1 MERYW
6 VPHPQHVFAP
16 CQLQNLGDAEVTF
29 KDESDELVKL
39 PAAKLPEC
47 PKVFDAQL
55 LGVDD
60 ICTLEEVNKA
70 ALLHT
75 VRVRYGK
82 QQVYSRVARILIA
95 VNPFQN
101 LPIYGAQYLQ
111 RYRSSPDSMEL
122 PPHIYAV
129 GLDAVNGLR
138 RGDGKNQAV
147 LISGESGAGKTEST
161 KLVLSFISEAFS
173 GGDSGP
179 GIQDK
184 IMQTNPVLESFG
196 NAMTVRNNNSSRFG
210 KWLQMTVSPS
220 LTIQSC
226 TVTDYLLELTRVCS
240 QGSKERNY
248 HIFFQLIEARQSNE
262 LKGLDIMEPKDYAY
276 LRGCL
281 PKAPGIDDA
290 RFFEELKEAFQGL
303 GIDSKLQYEVFS
315 IVAGIL
321 LMGNVDFKE
330 EGEAAKLSDDSD
342 ASPIKKAAKVLGVEA
357 EALTKAV
364 LMRLLKVGKDVTA
377 KPRTAAQA
385 RATADAVA
393 RLLYGRL
400 FKWLIKCI
408 NTTLSQNSKATG
420 QFFGVL
426 DIAGFES
433 FEQNSLEQLFINLS
447 NEHLQQH
454 FNNHIFKMELDDYK
468 AEGVSVD
475 AGLSFNDNSD
485 IVTLIDSKGG
495 ILSVLDEEVSMPK
508 ATDQTFLNKVFKA
521 HEKHARLIVPKISG
535 GGKFG
540 IRHFAGDVTYS
551 CDGFLEKNVDKPP
564 DEAGD
569 LLKASSL
576 TILQQIGT
584 TIAEELAEANAPGKK
599 KAKTVSSGFR
609 SSLASLVQKLNEA
622 DPHFIRCVKPNPE
635 KVPDKFAS
643 TLVMEQLTCSGV
655 FEAVRIRQS
664 GFAARIPFGDFLGR
678 YKIVVPKA
686 KHKAIFT
693 GSEVEKAKAFVQ
705 AIPEALQPLGGVATG
720 DMVLGKSKVFAKQV
734 VMIRLDRARD
744 MAVSTYAID
753 IQRFARGHR
762 TRKMLSTCKVVF
774 DQLKS
779 WCAANDF
786 YKSPGSTAIKKW
798 KTPDAIMAEAAK
810 IDYIFQKAEGLPLP
824 VPRRKEVQKVKD
836 RMQTEA
842 KEINHIKTMST
853 CIDPVEI
860 EKVFARAKDL
870 EIMDM
875 PEVTALQSRLK
886 KLAQQVPL
894 VKAIKT
900 ALDEE
905 DLEKLQE
912 VMDAVKA
919 QELHHN
925 PEDWIREL
933 NGEEL
938 AGRVYDSLEKLKS
951 KKKQNEIRAKQ
962 KEEASKQ
969 VFDQQKANKQ
979 EATFEVDEEAEK
991 KKKAKELAAAR
1002 KSRATITGFTE
1013 DDQNKALM
1021 ALLAACHQYD
1031 FDELEK
1037 GLSVAATNK
1046 FEESETLSKA
1056 KELLEKMSTQ
1066 AAVAGM
1072 LMELQEQLKKNS
1084 DSEVLKRLQ
1093 NVINRAKQL
1102 DMENSEEFVAAK
1114 ECMQQSV
1121 RHRAR
1126 KTIKGN
1132 VFEEMKHMALEEMEL
1147 VDAAFSTLK
1156 DFEGLKSPE
1165 MWKGHKKATL
1175 LGPSEDREK
1184 TMLRH
1189 SKLEIK
1195 DALTNVPSSENR
1207 TALQSFHSILGWMCD
1222 RPLPE
1227 CQRLGFREDII
1238 NMARTSP
1245 SMADE
1250 VYVQVMKQLTENPSE
1265 HSALLGW
1272 KLLLRL
1278 CQQVRPT
1285 PKLDEFVR
1293 TFVMQ
1298 STKDCHPEVMQT
1310 ARQCVSDLNL
1320 NATPEELLKSE
1331 GDQIPVTVIL
1341 IDHSVRKVRMPRG
1354 CTLRQLK
1361 ERLGEQLRIGNV
1373 EDFACFQMTDGLQTH
1388 RLLPDGTQL
1397 AMLEEKWAKLKAATS
1412 RASHLLF
1419 KRRFI
1424 SFDETLNP
1432 GDLTHATLTYRQVVW
1447 DYLNYPVAEAEDTVK
1462 QIAAAILHLEYE
1474 HFRLYVESR
1483 RLDDPA
1489 ILQQLIPQV
1498 SLRNRQYRMWSSKI
1512 LEALDAIRSNSEAM
1526 EASRLMKMSA
1536 VLERANKMQLFG
1548 AHFWLGRQVEGVP
1561 AQDAPIPEA
1570 PSKNCPI
1577 NRKAKKPGEYW
1588 ICVDLFGVRF
1598 VTADSQPGQS
1608 FSRGF
1613 LFNEDTLERIY
1624 CCKAKGHIVQF
1635 MVKTVDP
1642 DDPKSGRVDQTITM
1656 SCPAAVD
1663 VAFCA
1668 FTVQELYYSRG
1679 NQAR

>member
-1 MERYW
+1 M
-6 VPHPQHVFAP
+6 
-16 CQLQNLGDAEVTF
+16 TF
-29 KDESDELVKL
+29 KDEADEVIKL
-39 PAAKLPEC
+39 PASKLPEL

-111 RYRSSPDSMEL
+111 RYKSSPDSMEL

-262 LKGLDIMEPKDYAY
+262 LKSLEIMEPKDYAY

-281 PKAPGIDDA
+281 PKAPGIDDS

-303 GIDSKLQYEVFS
+303 GIDSKLQFEVFS
-315 IVAGIL
+315 IVTGIL

-330 EGEAAKLSDDSD
+330 EGEAAKLTDESD
-342 ASPIKKAAKVLGVEA
+342 AAPIKKASKVLGVEL
-357 EALTKAV
+357 EALKQAV
-364 LMRLLKVGKDVTA
+364 LTRLLKVGKDVTA

-408 NTTLSQNSKATG
+408 NTTLSQSTKSSG

-551 CDGFLEKNVDKPP
+551 SEGFLEKNVDKPP
-564 DEAGD
+564 DEAAD

-584 TIAEELAEANAPGKK
+584 TIAEELAEATGGAGKK

-635 KVPDKFAS
+635 KVPDKFAA

-686 KHKAIFT
+686 KHKAIF
-693 GSEVEKAKAFVQ
+693 GASSEVDRAKAF
-705 AIPEALQPLGGVATG
+705 AEALPEALQPLGGIATG
-720 DMVLGKSKVFAKQV
+720 DLVLGKSKVFAKQP
-734 VMIRLDRARD
+734 VMIRLDKARD

-753 IQRFARGHR
+753 IQRVWRGGR
-762 TRKMLSTCKVVF
+762 TRKMMATCKVVF

-786 YKSPGSTAIKKW
+786 YKAPGSTAVKKL
-798 KTPDAIMAEAAK
+798 KTPDAILSEAAK
-810 IDYIFQKAEGLPLP
+810 VDDIFRKAEGLPLP
-824 VPRRKEVQKVKD
+824 VPRRKEVEKVKE
-836 RMQTEA
+836 RKQKEA
-842 KEINHIKTMST
+842 KEIKHIKGISSS
-853 CIDPVEI
+853 INPVEI
-860 EKVFARAKDL
+860 EEAFARAKDL
-870 EIMDM
+870 EIMDL
-875 PEVTALQSRLK
+875 PEVTGLQSRLK
-886 KLAQQVPL
+886 KLAKQVPL
-894 VKAIKT
+894 VKAIQT
-900 ALDEE
+900 ALEEE

-938 AGRVYDSLEKLKS
+938 AGRVYDNLEKLKS

-991 KKKAKELAAAR
+991 KKKKAKEMAAAR
-1002 KSRATITGFTE
+1002 KSHATITGFSE

-1021 ALLAACHQYD
+1021 ALMAACHQYD
-1031 FDELEK
+1031 FEELQK
-1037 GLSVAATNK
+1037 GLGIAATNQ
-1046 FEESETLSKA
+1046 FEPSETLDKA

-1066 AAVAGM
+1066 ASLLAM
-1072 LMELQEQLKKNS
+1072 LTDLKEELKRDNN
-1084 DSEVLKRLQ
+1084 SEVLKRLQ
-1093 NVINRAKQL
+1093 NVLHRAKEL
-1102 DMENSEEFVAAK
+1102 DMDKTEEYVSAK
-1114 ECMQQSV
+1114 DSMQQSV

-1132 VFEEMKHMALEEMEL
+1132 VFVEMANMEDMEL

-1165 MWKGHKKATL
+1165 IWKGHKKATM
-1175 LGPSEDREK
+1175 LGPAENKEE

-1189 SKLEIK
+1189 SRLDLK
-1195 DALTNVPSSENR
+1195 DALTNVSSSEVR
-1207 TALQSFHSILGWMCD
+1207 IAIQSFHSILGWMGD

-1227 CQRLGFREDII
+1227 CQRLGFREDIVT
-1238 NMARTSP
+1238 MAKTSP
-1245 SMADE
+1245 SLADE

-1265 HSALLGW
+1265 RSVVLGW
-1272 KLLLRL
+1272 KVMLRL
-1278 CQQVRPT
+1278 CQQVRPSA
-1285 PKLDEFVR
+1285 KLDEFVR

-1298 STKDCHPEVMQT
+1298 STKSPNREVEHM
-1310 ARQCVSDLNL
+1310 ARQCVADLNI
-1320 NATPEELLKSE
+1320 NSAPEELLAAE
-1331 GDQIPVTVIL
+1331 GDLIPVTVVL
-1341 IDHSVRKVRMPRG
+1341 IDHSVRKVRMPRS

-1373 EDFACFQMTDGLQTH
+1373 EDFTFFQMTDGLQTH

-1397 AMLEEKWAKLKAATS
+1397 AMLEEKWAKLKAATQ

-1462 QIAAAILHLEYE
+1462 HIAAAILHLEYE
-1474 HFRLYVESR
+1474 HFRLYIEAR
-1483 RLDDPA
+1483 RLEDPA
-1489 ILQQLIPQV
+1489 ILQQLVPQV

-1512 LEALDAIRSNSEAM
+1512 LDALDEIRSKRESL

-1536 VLERANKMQLFG
+1536 VLEKANKMQLFG

-1613 LFNEDTLERIY
+1613 LFNEETLERIY

-1668 FTVQELYYSRG
+1668 FIVQELFYSRG
-1679 NQAR
+1679 QVR

>member
-1 MERYW
+1 M
-6 VPHPQHVFAP
+6 PHPEHVFAP
-16 CQLQNLGDAEVTF
+16 CQLQNLGDTEVTF
-29 KDESDELVKL
+29 KDDIGEVLKV
-39 PAAKLPEC
+39 PAAKLPEL

-111 RYRSSPDSMEL
+111 RYRSSADSMEL

-173 GGDSGP
+173 GADSGP

-220 LTIQSC
+220 LSIESC

-248 HIFFQLIEARQSNE
+248 HIFFQLIDARQSDE
-262 LKGLDIMEPKDYAY
+262 LKSLGIMEAKDYAY
-276 LRGCL
+276 LKNCL
-281 PKAPGIDDA
+281 AKAPGIDDS
-290 RFFEELKEAFQGL
+290 RFFEELKDAFQGL
-303 GIDSKLQYEVFS
+303 GIGPKLQLEVFS
-315 IVAGIL
+315 IVAGLL
-321 LMGNVDFKE
+321 LMGNVEFAE
-330 EGEAAKLSDDSD
+330 EGEAAKLTDESDS
-342 ASPIKKAAKVLGVEA
+342 APIKKASQVLGLEL
-357 EALTKAV
+357 EALKSA
-364 LMRLLKVGKDVTA
+364 LLKRLIKVGKDVTA
-377 KPRTAAQA
+377 KPRTAPQA

-408 NTTLSQNSKATG
+408 NTTLSESKKTSG

-475 AGLSFNDNSD
+475 AGLTFNDNSD

-508 ATDQTFLNKVFKA
+508 ASDQTFLNKVFKA

-535 GGKFG
+535 GVKFG
-540 IRHFAGDVTYS
+540 IRHFAGDVTYT
-551 CDGFLEKNVDKPP
+551 CEGFLEKNVDKPP
-564 DEAGD
+564 DEAPD

-576 TILQQIGT
+576 SVLQEIGT
-584 TIAEELAEANAPGKK
+584 TIAEELAEATGGPGKK

-643 TLVMEQLTCSGV
+643 TLAMEQLTCSGV

-664 GFAARIPFGDFLGR
+664 GFAARVPFGDFLGR

-686 KHKAIFT
+686 KLKAILSSS
-693 GSEVEKAKAFVQ
+693 SEADRAKAF
-705 AIPEALQPLGGVATG
+705 AEALPEALAPLGGCATG
-720 DMVLGKSKVFAKQV
+720 DLVLGKSKVFAKQP
-734 VMIRLDRARD
+734 VMIRLDKARD

-753 IQRFARGHR
+753 IQRVWRGYR
-762 TRKMLSTCKVVF
+762 TRKMLATCKVVF
-774 DQLKS
+774 DQLKN
-779 WCAANDF
+779 WCAENDF
-786 YKSPGSTAIKKW
+786 YKTAGSTAVKKL
-798 KTPDAIMAEAAK
+798 KTADAILAEAAK
-810 IDYIFQKAEGLPLP
+810 VDEIFSKAEGLPLP

-836 RMQTEA
+836 RMQSEA
-842 KEINHIKTMST
+842 KEIKHIKNITAS
-853 CIDPVEI
+853 INPVEI
-860 EKVFARAKDL
+860 EEAFARAKDL
-870 EIMDM
+870 EIMDL
-875 PEVTALQSRLK
+875 PEVGSLKSRLN
-886 KLAQQVPL
+886 KLMQQLPL
-894 VKAIKT
+894 VKAIQT
-900 ALDEE
+900 ALEEE

-912 VMDAVKA
+912 VMEAVKS

-938 AGRVYDSLEKLKS
+938 AGRVYDNLEKLKA

-979 EATFEVDEEAEK
+979 EATFQVDEEAEK
-991 KKKAKELAAAR
+991 KKKAKEAAAAR

-1021 ALLAACHQYD
+1021 ALMGACHQYD
-1031 FDELEK
+1031 FEQIQD
-1037 GLSVAATNK
+1037 GLGIAAKNQ
-1046 FEESETLSKA
+1046 FEPSETLDKA
-1056 KELLEKMSTQ
+1056 KDLFEKMSAKATLLE
-1066 AAVAGM
+1066 M
-1072 LMELQEQLKKNS
+1072 LNELQEELKRDNS
-1084 DSEVLKRLQ
+1084 PDVLKRLQ
-1093 NVINRAKQL
+1093 NVLQRAKQL
-1102 DMENSEEFVAAK
+1102 DMDKSDEYLAAK
-1114 ECMQQSV
+1114 DCMQTSV
-1121 RHRAR
+1121 RQRAR

-1132 VFEEMKHMALEEMEL
+1132 VFVEMAGNMEDLEL
-1147 VDAAFSTLK
+1147 VEAAFSNLK
-1156 DFEGLKSPE
+1156 DFEGLQSPE
-1165 MWKGHKKATL
+1165 TWKGHKKAKL
-1175 LGPSEDREK
+1175 LGPAEKREE
-1184 TMLRH
+1184 TMLVH
-1189 SKLEIK
+1189 SKLELR
-1195 DALTNVPSSENR
+1195 DALTKVPFSEVR
-1207 TALQSFHSILGWMCD
+1207 TAIQSFHSILSWMGD
-1222 RPLPE
+1222 RPLPD
-1227 CQRLGFREDII
+1227 CQRMGFREDII
-1238 NMARTSP
+1238 NMARSSP
-1245 SMADE
+1245 SLADE
-1250 VYVQVMKQLTENPSE
+1250 IYVQVMKQLHDNPSE
-1265 HSALLGW
+1265 RSVLLGW
-1272 KLLLRL
+1272 KLMLRL
-1278 CQQVRPT
+1278 CQQVRPSA
-1285 PKLDEFVR
+1285 KLEEFVR
-1293 TFVMQ
+1293 SFIMQ
-1298 STKDCHPEVMQT
+1298 STHSSHPEVEHT
-1310 ARQCVSDLNL
+1310 ARQCVSDLNI
-1320 NATPEELLKSE
+1320 NATPEHLNE
-1331 GDQIPVTVIL
+1331 GDLIPVTVVL
-1341 IDHSVRKVRMPRG
+1341 IDHSVRKVHMPRA

-1388 RLLPDGTQL
+1388 RLLPDATQL
-1397 AMLEEKWAKLKAATS
+1397 AMLEEKWAKLKAATT

-1447 DYLNYPVAEAEDTVK
+1447 DYLNYPVPEAEDTVK
-1462 QIAAAILHLEYE
+1462 HIAAAILHLEYD
-1474 HFRLYVESR
+1474 HFRLYIEAR
-1483 RLDDPA
+1483 RLDDPS
-1489 ILQQLIPQV
+1489 ILQQLVPQV
-1498 SLRNRQYRMWSSKI
+1498 SLRNRQYRMWSTKI
-1512 LEALDAIRSNSEAM
+1512 LEAFDEICSKREAL
-1526 EASRLMKMSA
+1526 EASRLLKMSA
-1536 VLERANKMQLFG
+1536 VLERAKKMQLFG
-1548 AHFWLGRQVEGVP
+1548 AHYWLGRQVEGVP
-1561 AQDAPIPEA
+1561 PHEAPIPDA
-1570 PSKNCPI
+1570 PQKNCAI
-1577 NRKAKKPGEYW
+1577 NRKQKGGEYW
-1588 ICVDLFGVRF
+1588 ICLDLFGVRF

-1613 LFNEDTLERIY
+1613 LFNEETMERIY
-1624 CCKAKGHIVQF
+1624 CCKAKGNIVQF

-1663 VAFCA
+1663 VSFCA
-1668 FTVQELYYSRG
+1668 FTIQELYYSRG
-1679 NQAR
+1679 QANR